1 MSVSSVAIMAQLVDL
16 VIGVV
21 LDDLGSEAAAPL
33 HPLLVFS
40 GQDMEAFA
48 PRHEQVDAV
57 LDELVAVNGS
67 SSNAPALMTLL
78 RSLGALQLWVGR
90 EGTERPVWIIG
101 AAEDGPRVGVRSSVT
116 WT

>member
-16 VIGVV
+16 VSGVV

-40 GQDMEAFA
+40 GQDMGAFA
-48 PRHEQVDAV
+48 PRHEQVEAV
-57 LDELVAVNGS
+57 LEELVAVNGA
-67 SSNAPALMTLL
+67 SSNAPALVALL
-78 RSLGALQLWVGR
+78 RTLGELQLWVGR
-90 EGTERPVWIIG
+90 EGTERPVWLLG
-101 AAEDGPRVGVRSSVT
+101 VAEDGPRVGVRSSVT